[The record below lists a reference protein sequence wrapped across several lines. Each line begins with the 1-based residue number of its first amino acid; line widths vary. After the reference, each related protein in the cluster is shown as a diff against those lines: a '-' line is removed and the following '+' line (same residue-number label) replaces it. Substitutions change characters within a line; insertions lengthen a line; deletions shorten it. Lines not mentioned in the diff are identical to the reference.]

1 MIAKEHSRMRSK
13 VSLKMTLKLIWIL
26 SLSLAALPL
35 GLDPARGESAAGA
48 KLMTVSAGE
57 EISIEYTLK
66 LEDKTTVDS
75 NVGGEPFK
83 FIQGE
88 HQVVPGLETALEGLK
103 VGDKKTIKV
112 VPKDGYGEVDP
123 NAVQEVDKSRIPP
136 EALVIGTPLEGTD
149 PTGHP
154 INARVSE
161 IKEKTVIL
169 DLNHPLAGKTLFFD
183 VKILD
188 IQAQNKSDSQDLPK

>member
-1 MIAKEHSRMRSK
+1 MKSK
-13 VSLKMTLKLIWIL
+13 MSLKMTLQWTWIL

>member
-1 MIAKEHSRMRSK
+1 MRSK

-35 GLDPARGESAAGA
+35 WLDPARGESAAGA